1 LVILANKGAIWHA
14 MDMVSD
20 ANTPAASLRELL
32 HFYADA
38 GADEV
43 LSEEATDWFAQ
54 STAPKS
60 SPGADERTVAA
71 QPEGAAAP
79 SPPPR
84 RNEPSPA
91 QPNASPQR
99 GDVGRPQP
107 AAVPDG
113 AQVARARELARE
125 ARTLDEL
132 REQLAAFDGCNL
144 KFTAKNLVFS
154 DGNPEADL
162 MFVGEAPGRDEDIEG
177 LPFVG
182 RSGQL
187 LNRMLAAIGR
197 DRQSAYI
204 ANVIPWRPPGNR
216 TPTPIETEICRPF
229 IERQIELVA
238 PKVLVTLGNPSTK
251 TLLNTQVGIMRM
263 RGNWQEHRTPGGVAI
278 PAMPTLHPA
287 YLLRNPAAKKL
298 AWRDFLEIK
307 ARLAN

>member
-1 LVILANKGAIWHA
+1 
-14 MDMVSD
+14 MVSD
-20 ANTPAASLRELL
+20 ADTPSASLREIL

-38 GADEV
+38 GVDEA
-43 LSEEATDWFAQ
+43 LSEEAADWFTRDATPKDAA
-54 STAPKS
+54 STDERAGAIPGRTAP
-60 SPGADERTVAA
+60 
-71 QPEGAAAP
+71 P
-79 SPPPR
+79 SPPR
-84 RNEPSPA
+84 RNERPSAP
-91 QPNASPQR
+91 PNASPQR
-99 GDVGRPQP
+99 GETGRTQP

-132 REQLAAFDGCNL
+132 RQQLAAFDGCNL

-154 DGNPEADL
+154 DGNSEADL

-263 RGNWQEHRTPGGVAI
+263 RGNWQEHRTADGHAI
-278 PAMPTLHPA
+278 PTMPTLHPA
-287 YLLRNPAAKKL
+287 YLLRNPVAKKL
-298 AWRDFLEIK
+298 AWRDFLEIR
-307 ARLAN
+307 ARLAALAD